1 MFAKNSSES
10 LDGTENGSVNDDW
23 AFETW
28 LKRHLSPCEFLG
40 VVIVRLEHLRV
51 KLLLFLRLVLEGF
64 LFLSS
69 SLTLILKVETNR
81 LLEIDLNSTALVLS
95 LKSIVDLNIDLGSVE
110 STITMVE
117 SPGDAG
123 FVKSILE
130 GLLSDIPSLLRSE
143 FVLGTGGELKLE
155 SESENGVDVKQEVQS
170 VGDLILDLLHGTE
183 DMGVILLEASNSD
196 KTAQGAGDFVSVKDT
211 EVSVSQRKITITVDT
226 LFEHDAM
233 SGTVH

>member
-1 MFAKNSSES
+1 
-10 LDGTENGSVNDDW
+10 
-23 AFETW
+23 
-28 LKRHLSPCEFLG
+28 LG

-69 SLTLILKVETNR
+69 SLTLILQVETNR
-81 LLEIDLNSTALVLS
+81 LLEIDLNSTALILS
-95 LKSIVDLNIDLGSVE
+95 LKSIIDLHVDLGSVE

-143 FVLGTGGELKLE
+143 FVLGTGRELKLE

-196 KTAQGAGDFVSVKDT
+196 KTAQSARDFVSVKDT
-211 EVSVSQRKITITVDT
+211 EVSVSQRKITITVDA

>member
-40 VVIVRLEHLRV
+40 VVIIRLEHLRV

-69 SLTLILKVETNR
+69 SLTLILEVETNR

-95 LKSIVDLNIDLGSVE
+95 LKSIVDLHVDLGSVE
-110 STITMVE
+110 STITRVQF
-117 SPGDAG
+117 PGSTEV
-123 FVKSILE
+123 VKSVLKSTFS
-130 GLLSDIPSLLRSE
+130 LIPHVVSSKTVFRS
-143 FVLGTGGELKLE
+143 G
-155 SESENGVDVKQEVQS
+155 
-170 VGDLILDLLHGTE
+170 
-183 DMGVILLEASNSD
+183 
-196 KTAQGAGDFVSVKDT
+196 
-211 EVSVSQRKITITVDT
+211 
-226 LFEHDAM
+226 
-233 SGTVH
+233 

>member
-1 MFAKNSSES
+1 
-10 LDGTENGSVNDDW
+10 
-23 AFETW
+23 
-28 LKRHLSPCEFLG
+28 
-40 VVIVRLEHLRV
+40 
-51 KLLLFLRLVLEGF
+51 
-64 LFLSS
+64 
-69 SLTLILKVETNR
+69 
-81 LLEIDLNSTALVLS
+81 
-95 LKSIVDLNIDLGSVE
+95 
-110 STITMVE
+110 MVE

-130 GLLSDIPSLLRSE
+130 GLLSNIPSLLRSE
-143 FVLGTGGELKLE
+143 FVLGTGRELKLE

-196 KTAQGAGDFVSVKDT
+196 KTAQSAGDFVSVKDT